1 MLQVIQP
8 SLCLSKSPPKIK
20 VPWSKGHLRDRTG
33 SRSILFVALGTMIK
47 CRSKCHL
54 CHCISEIN
62 RVAMVMDR
70 VQLISSEPAESAL
83 LVLCEQS
90 KMKSPVQG
98 YYKWRTRG
106 SRTAPYGPIDF
117 SLNGMKIQ

>member
-1 MLQVIQP
+1 M
-8 SLCLSKSPPKIK
+8 
-20 VPWSKGHLRDRTG
+20 VPWLKGNFRDRIG
-33 SRSILFVALGTMIK
+33 SRAILFVALGPMIK

-62 RVAMVMDR
+62 RVAMVMNR
-70 VQLISSEPAESAL
+70 VQLISSESSESAL
-83 LVLCEQS
+83 YVLCEQS

-98 YYKWRTRG
+98 CYKWRMGGGIRDT
-106 SRTAPYGPIDF
+106 PYF